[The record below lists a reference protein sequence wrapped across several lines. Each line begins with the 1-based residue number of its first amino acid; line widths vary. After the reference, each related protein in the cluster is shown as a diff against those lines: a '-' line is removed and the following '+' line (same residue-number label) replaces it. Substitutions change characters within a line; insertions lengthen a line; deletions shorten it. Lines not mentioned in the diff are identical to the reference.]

1 MPDRAAELNISPR
14 AFTNQATLPMRPI
27 PNRVELFDT
36 TLRDGSQTAG
46 INFSAED
53 KVRIADRLAEF
64 PIGWVEGGWPG
75 ASPKDTRFFDLMRKR
90 QWPHAKLVAFGSMAR
105 PGQVACEDPGL
116 RHLID
121 SGADAAC
128 VFGKSWD
135 LHVTKALGIGLPEN
149 LDLVHDSVAWLKEW
163 LPTVFFDAEHFF
175 DGYQDNPGYAIE
187 VLKAA
192 HAAGADGLVLCDTNG
207 GNIPFTVSQV
217 VTEVIRQFPDTVIG
231 IHAHND
237 CELAVANSV
246 AAARVGA
253 GMVQGTI
260 NGVGERCGNANLV
273 SIIPILQLKMGL
285 DCGVDADHL
294 RQLGSLSRFVN
305 EMANRLP
312 WQHQPFVGLNAFA
325 HKGGIHA
332 SAVRKDSRL
341 YEHIDPE
348 RVGNTRQI
356 LVSDQAGK
364 STVHLKLAEMGL
376 DADLSP
382 NDPALNRAIQRVK
395 ELENRGFAYEGAE
408 ASFQL
413 LLLKAMERFRPFFEL
428 ESFRV
433 VDEKQGN
440 AEEPDSEVSVNLR
453 VGPHLTSTSA
463 RGNGPVNA
471 MDNALREALLPFYPS
486 LASLRLTDFK
496 VRVLTSQQATRATV
510 RVLIESTDGH
520 AEWGTVGVSA
530 NVVDASYQALADAI
544 QYKLIIDKV
553 DPPA

>member
-1 MPDRAAELNISPR
+1 MTSSSK
-14 AFTNQATLPMRPI
+14 
-27 PNRVELFDT
+27 RVELFDT

-46 INFSAED
+46 INFSVED
-53 KVRIADRLAEF
+53 KIRIADRLADF
-64 PIGWVEGGWPG
+64 QIGWIEGGWPG
-75 ASPKDTRFFDLMRKR
+75 ASPKDTQFFELMRKR
-90 QWPHAKLVAFGSMAR
+90 QWSATRLIAFGSMAR
-105 PGQVACEDPGL
+105 PGKSASEDVGL
-116 RHLID
+116 RHLAE
-121 SGADAAC
+121 SGADGAC

-135 LHVTKALGIGLPEN
+135 LHVTKALGIGLSEN
-149 LDLVHDSVAWLKEW
+149 LDLVHDSIAWLKEH

-175 DGYQDNPGYAIE
+175 DGYRDNPEYAIE

-207 GNIPFTVSQV
+207 GNIPFTVGQV
-217 VTEVIRQFPDTVIG
+217 VTEVVRQFPDTLIG

-253 GMVQGTI
+253 RMVQGTI
-260 NGVGERCGNANLV
+260 NGIGERCGNANLV
-273 SIIPILQLKMGL
+273 SIIPILQLKMQL
-285 DCGVDADHL
+285 DCGIDAEHL
-294 RQLGSLSRFVN
+294 QQLGSLSRFVN

-312 WQHQPFVGLNAFA
+312 WQHQPFVGLSAFA

-341 YEHIDPE
+341 YEHIEPE
-348 RVGNTRQI
+348 LVGNERLI

-364 STVHLKLAEMGL
+364 STVQLKMAEMGL
-376 DADLSP
+376 DVGLDA
-382 NDPALNRAIQRVK
+382 NDPAVKKAIQRVK

-413 LLLKAMERFRPFFEL
+413 LLLKAMDRFKPYFEL

-433 VDEKQGN
+433 IDEKQGH
-440 AEEPDSEVSVNLR
+440 EEDPASEVTVTLR
-453 VGPHLTSTSA
+453 VGLETTTTSA

-471 MDNALREALLPFYPS
+471 LDNALREALIPFYPS
-486 LASLRLTDFK
+486 LAGMRLTDFK
-496 VRVLTSQQATRATV
+496 VRVLTTQQTTRATV

-530 NVVDASYQALADAI
+530 NMVDASFQALADAV
-544 QYKLIIDKV
+544 QYKLMLDKAAT
-553 DPPA
+553 PA

>member
-1 MPDRAAELNISPR
+1 
-14 AFTNQATLPMRPI
+14 MRSLT
-27 PNRVELFDT
+27 NRVQLFDT

-53 KVRIADRLAEF
+53 KVRIAERLAEF
-64 PIGWVEGGWPG
+64 GIGWIEGGWPG
-75 ASPKDTRFFDLMRKR
+75 ASPKDTRFFELMGKR
-90 QWPHAKLVAFGSMAR
+90 RWPSSRLVAFGSMAR
-105 PGQVACEDPGL
+105 PGQIASEDPGL
-116 RHLID
+116 HHLAR

-135 LHVTKALGIGLPEN
+135 LHVTKALSIGLPEN
-149 LDLVHDSVAWLKEW
+149 LDLIHDSVTWLKEQ

-175 DGYQDNPGYAIE
+175 DGYRDNPEYALE
-187 VLKAA
+187 TLKAA

-217 VTEVIRQFPDTVIG
+217 VTEVIRQFPDTIIG

-260 NGVGERCGNANLV
+260 NGIGERCGNANLV
-273 SIIPILQLKMGL
+273 SIIPILHLKMGI
-285 DCGVDADHL
+285 DCGIGAEHL
-294 RQLGSLSRFVN
+294 QQLGSLSRFVN

-312 WQHQPFVGLNAFA
+312 WQHQPFVGHNAFA

-348 RVGNTRQI
+348 LVGNVRQI

-364 STVHLKLAEMGL
+364 STVHLKMGEMGL
-376 DADLSP
+376 DAGLDA
-382 NDPALNRAIQRVK
+382 NDPALKKAIQRVK

-413 LLLKAMERFRPFFEL
+413 LLLKAMDRFRPFFEL

-433 VDEKQGN
+433 IDEKQGH
-440 AEEPDSEVSVNLR
+440 ELEPVSEVSVTLR
-453 VGPHLTSTSA
+453 VGPHTTTTMA

-471 MDNALREALLPFYPS
+471 MDNALREALLPFYPG
-486 LASLRLTDFK
+486 LASMRLTDFK
-496 VRVLTSQQATRATV
+496 VRVLTTQQATRATV

-520 AEWGTVGVSA
+520 AKWGTVGVSA
-530 NVVDASYQALADAI
+530 NMVDASYQALADAV
-544 QYKLIIDKV
+544 QYKLIIDKAEA
-553 DPPA
+553 PS